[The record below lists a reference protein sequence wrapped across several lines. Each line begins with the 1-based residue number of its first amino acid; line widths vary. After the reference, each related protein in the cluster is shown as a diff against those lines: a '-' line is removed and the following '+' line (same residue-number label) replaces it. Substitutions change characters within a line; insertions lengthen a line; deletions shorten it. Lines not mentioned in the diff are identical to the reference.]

1 MPDNLR
7 SVDISLIGAPTDVGA
22 SVVGCRLGPGALRLA
37 GIQQSLERF
46 GATVTDRG
54 DLTGPTNPMAPPVDG
69 YRHLPEVIAWNQ
81 AVHDAV
87 YAEVSAGSMP
97 IMLGGDHCLAIGSV
111 GAVARHCREQG
122 RPLRLLWFD
131 AHADYNTASITPSG
145 NMHGM
150 PVAVLTGHGPTELV
164 EMSGAVPALDPGDV
178 RQIGLR
184 DVDLG
189 EKHLLHEHRIEVF
202 DMRYLDEVGV
212 REAMRMALDDLE
224 PDTHVHVSLD
234 LDFLDDTIAPG
245 VGTPVRGGP
254 TYREAHLCMEMVAD
268 TGRLAA
274 STSSSS
280 TRPST
285 CGARPRGSRWTWSRA
300 SSARAP
306 CYACIASAR
315 GFKVNASP

>member
-54 DLTGPTNPMAPPVDG
+54 DLAGPTNPMAPPVDG

-111 GAVARHCREQG
+111 GAVARHCRAQG

-150 PVAVLTGHGPTELV
+150 PVAVLTGHGPAELV
-164 EMSGAVPALDPGDV
+164 EMSGAVPALAPGDV

-268 TGRLAA
+268 TGRLGSLDIVELNPALDVRSETA
-274 STSSSS
+274 RLAVDLVESLFGKSTLL
-280 TRPST
+280 RVH
-285 CGARPRGSRWTWSRA
+285 R
-300 SSARAP
+300 
-306 CYACIASAR
+306 
-315 GFKVNASP
+315 